1 MITMTNTRRFAALL
15 AVLASTACGAR
26 SPAAPAQPQPDP
38 FDFAR
43 VADSIIRTPPL
54 HRAHLGI
61 MVYDP
66 ATKRV
71 LYDHNGAR
79 RFVPAS
85 NQKLWPTSTALHVLG
100 PDYRYRTPVLAV
112 GVTDGAAGT
121 LIVVGSGD
129 PTWSARFHDDDHA
142 VLDMLA
148 DSVVAAGIRRITG
161 DLVIDAS
168 GFDAAVIPGAWT
180 FGNLN
185 GTSAPPTGAFV
196 VAEGIFRVRTRPGA
210 AAGEPALVEPIA
222 PEGVVPVSN
231 RTLTSATGNQASINT
246 SRGPWSDT
254 LHVTGSIPLTVD
266 SSSTRL
272 PMTEP
277 VRFAA
282 HRFADA
288 LRVRGVTIDGAVHIV
303 RDTAEASALRAGANV
318 RTVATWVSPP
328 MRDIVAAI
336 LGPSQNW
343 IAEQLVRTLGREKAG
358 IGSWNAGLRVERQF
372 LADVVGIDTA
382 ALRMN
387 DGSGMSPQNLVAP
400 EAVVK
405 LLEYARTA
413 PWGADFRAALAGPG
427 RPGTLNRRLTELTGR
442 LEGKTGTLNS
452 VNALSGYVRTRDGRE
467 LIFSFMSNASGLGGD
482 PVVAALDKLAMALA
496 EGSVPR

>member
-1 MITMTNTRRFAALL
+1 MKQSARFASLL
-15 AVLASTACGAR
+15 AVLVTGACGAR
-26 SPAAPAQPQPDP
+26 GRVAPVQPLPDP

-66 ATKRV
+66 ESKRV

-85 NQKLWPTSTALHVLG
+85 NQKLWPTTTALHVLG
-100 PDYRYRTPVLAV
+100 PDFRYQTPVLAV
-112 GVTDGAAGT
+112 GVTQGTAASV
-121 LIVVGSGD
+121 IVVGSGD
-129 PTWSARFHDDDHA
+129 PTWSARFHGDDHA

-148 DSVVAAGIRRITG
+148 DSIIAAGIRRIAG

-168 GFDAAVIPGAWT
+168 AFDAAIIPGAWT

-196 VAEGIFRVRTRPGA
+196 VAEGLFRVRTRPGT
-210 AAGEPALVEPIA
+210 AAGEPAVVEPVA
-222 PEGVVPVSN
+222 PEGVVPIAN
-231 RTLTSATGNQASINT
+231 RTVTTTGDRTSIDT
-246 SRGPWSDT
+246 SRGLWSDT

-266 SSSTRL
+266 STSTRL
-272 PMTEP
+272 PMSEP

-282 HRFADA
+282 LRLAEA
-288 LRVRGVTIDGAVHIV
+288 LRSRGVNIDGDVVIV
-303 RDTAEASALRAGANV
+303 RDSAGAAELRANRNV
-318 RTVATWVSPP
+318 RPIATWTSPP
-328 MRDIVAAI
+328 LRDIVAAI

-343 IAEQLVRTLGREKAG
+343 IAEQLVRTLGAQKG
-358 IGSWNAGLRVERQF
+358 NIGSWSAGLRVERQF

-405 LLEYARTA
+405 ILEFARTA
-413 PWGADFRAALAGPG
+413 PWSADFRAALAAPG
-427 RPGTLNRRLTELTGR
+427 RPGTLNRRLVDLTGR

-467 LIFSFMSNASGLGGD
+467 LIFSIMSNASGLGGD
-482 PVVAALDKLAMALA
+482 PVITAIDKLVMALA

>member
-1 MITMTNTRRFAALL
+1 MNMIARYASLL
-15 AVLASTACGAR
+15 AIIIVTACGGR
-26 SPAAPAQPQPDP
+26 PPVDVQPAPDP

-61 MVYDP
+61 RVYDP
-66 ATKRV
+66 STQRI

-85 NQKLWPTSTALHVLG
+85 NQKLWPTATALHLLG
-100 PDYRYRTPVLAV
+100 PDFQYRTPIIAV
-112 GVTDGAAGT
+112 GMQNGMVAT
-121 LIVVGSGD
+121 LIVAGSGD

-142 VLDMLA
+142 VIAMLA
-148 DSVVAAGIRRITG
+148 DSVVAAGVRRIAG

-168 GFDAAVIPGAWT
+168 AFDAAVIPGAWT

-196 VAEGIFRVRTRPGA
+196 VAEGIFRVRVRPGVVGEA
-210 AAGEPALVEPIA
+210 AVIEPDA
-222 PEGVVPVSN
+222 PEGIVPVAN
-231 RTLTSATGNQASINT
+231 RALTVATGPMQGSLTIT
-246 SRGPWSDT
+246 RGPWSDT
-254 LHVTGSIPLTVD
+254 LHVGGSVPSSVD
-266 SSSTRL
+266 SILRSL

-282 HRFADA
+282 NLFADA
-288 LRVRGVTIDGAVHIV
+288 LRSRGVTIEGDVSIV
-303 RDTAEASALRAGANV
+303 RDSADAAELRANRDL
-318 RTVATWVSPP
+318 RTIATWSSPP
-328 MRDIVAAI
+328 LRDIVAAI
-336 LGPSQNW
+336 LAPSQNW
-343 IAEQLVRTLGREKAG
+343 IAEQLLRTLGAQKG
-358 IGSWNAGLRVERQF
+358 NGGSWNAGLRVERQF

-400 EAVVK
+400 EAVVQ
-405 LLEYARTA
+405 LLAYARTA
-413 PWGADFRAALAGPG
+413 PWGADFRTALAKPG
-427 RPGTLNRRLTELTGR
+427 QPGTLRSRLTSLAGR
-442 LEGKTGTLNS
+442 VEGKTGSLNS

-467 LIFSFMSNASGLGGD
+467 LIFSIISNASGLGSD
-482 PVVAALDKLAMALA
+482 PVVEAIDKLVMTLA
-496 EGSVPR
+496 EGTVPR